1 MKREMQE
8 SGRDTGRLVAQLESR
23 QKSALKEVANTVAEL
38 TRQLEAAN
46 QELHVHSKQLGDV
59 ERDMETEGSG
69 DKKLAACR

>member
-1 MKREMQE
+1 MQE